1 MIRTVLDALTS
12 VLAPAPCRIC
22 GQALLN
28 ASRIPICKSCLT
40 SFERISDPMCQ
51 CCGRPFVSQVA
62 SQAIKP
68 LCRLCRTNF
77 YAFDRA
83 RSFAIYGETVSQA
96 ISLLKYEEIT
106 RLGIWFA
113 DRLAEQMSPY
123 GEEWQADVTIPVPL
137 HPERYRE
144 RGYNQAE
151 LIARQVAKRL
161 AVPIRT
167 NLLMRIKPRPPQLFL
182 SRNERWKCV
191 RGAYATRNGLKVDKV
206 RVLLIDDVMTTGAT
220 LDACARA
227 LKKAGATSVLGL
239 TVARMVPGWGSRS
252 TIGPTRET

>member
-1 MIRTVLDALTS
+1 
-12 VLAPAPCRIC
+12 
-22 GQALLN
+22 
-28 ASRIPICKSCLT
+28 
-40 SFERISDPMCQ
+40 MCQ

-167 NLLMRIKPRPPQLFL
+167 NLLMRIKPRPPQLFI

-220 LDACARA
+220 SRCMRP
-227 LKKAGATSVLGL
+227 GAQEGGGYFGTGTHSG
-239 TVARMVPGWGSRS
+239 AHGSRVGITFDNRPHERNLRAVRS
-252 TIGPTRET
+252 IR